1 MIYLFITVFLD
12 ILLSS
17 FISSAYQNINILF
30 PLLFASAIPIIYQII
45 KNKKAF
51 FILMIIISIIYDTL
65 FSDIFLV
72 NSYYFILYSLLINRF
87 YQKHYPKVLNIIL
100 TSIIGIIL
108 YDIFIF
114 FILIL
119 NNYSSFVI
127 NELYYKIIR
136 SILINFLYVSISL
149 IILKSR
155 IFGHKKIRKK
165 F

>member
-1 MIYLFITVFLD
+1 MIYLFITIFLD

-30 PLLFASAIPIIYQII
+30 PLIFVSTIPIIYQII
-45 KNKKAF
+45 KNKKVF
-51 FILMIIISIIYDTL
+51 FILIIMIGIIYDTL

-72 NSYYFILYSLLINRF
+72 NSYYFILYSLFVNRF
-87 YQKHYPKVLNIIL
+87 YKKHYPSVLNIIL
-100 TSIIGIIL
+100 ISIIGIIL
-108 YDIFIF
+108 YDTFIF
-114 FILIL
+114 FVLIL
-119 NNYSSFVI
+119 SNYSHFAI
-127 NELYYKIIR
+127 NDLYYKIIR
-136 SILINFLYVSISL
+136 SILINFLYVCISI